1 MGGGAMSKRLEKRMI
16 NLLEEIAENLIEKSF
31 FNVLKRLA

>member
-1 MGGGAMSKRLEKRMI
+1 MSKRLEKRMI